1 MKSWNVGGAVLC
13 FAMAAGASVAATPQQ
28 NGGLHM
34 VGPGLYVR
42 DLAGARQWYEAKLGL
57 TVMKTYPTAPG
68 SPDAG
73 QPYEYIMSFGD
84 GAERAVLVLTKS
96 TARPAG
102 PNTFARVILEAPDAR
117 GLAIRL
123 KAEGV
128 EMREVIPDVAY
139 FLIDPEGNKVEL
151 YTPPKL

>member
-1 MKSWNVGGAVLC
+1 MKSWNFGGAVLC
-13 FAMAAGASVAATPQQ
+13 LAMMAGAAGAATLPQ
-28 NGGLHM
+28 NDGLHM

-42 DLAGARQWYEAKLGL
+42 DLAGARQWYESRLGL

-68 SPDAG
+68 GPDAG

-84 GAERAVLVLTKS
+84 GADRAVLVLTKS
-96 TARPAG
+96 TTRPAG
-102 PNTFARVILEAPDAR
+102 PNTFARVILQAPDAK
-117 GLAIRL
+117 GLATRL
-123 KAEGV
+123 KAQGV